1 MLLKEPKILSS
12 GVISNFASIARTEMD
27 YNNKTSKATVYYY
40 LNEQAFID
48 KKEPVFGEVIDVP
61 YVEEEELKKVDVTS
75 KTVAEAAMSAKIE
88 VVEEPIEEVIV

>member
-1 MLLKEPKILSS
+1 METNKILNN
-12 GVISNFASIARTEMD
+12 GVVATFKTVVKTEMD

-75 KTVAEAAMSAKIE
+75 KTVAETAMSAKME
-88 VVEEPIEEVIV
+88 VVEEPIEEVIEP